1 MIATRALDVADLY
14 VVVPTIIK
22 VDPVS
27 DLSPSSKVVPVGSIP
42 VISVYQ
48 GGSRGVHV
56 DCAEPHGAVV
66 IARYIEA
73 VLGGGRGL
81 EVPRVN
87 VARPSIL
94 DILGCLQIHC
104 KQLNELGGGRDIVLG
119 DLLCS
124 IEELPPQATLSDVLS
139 RGGWAGLRPSEAL
152 EVGDIIFD
160 DLARNAIDLDV
171 DVVGVET
178 VPLDCKDL
186 PARLIT
192 SVGRDGVNLR
202 YCLGFVALGVI
213 IRAT

>member
-1 MIATRALDVADLY
+1 MVATRALDVADLY

-27 DLSPSSKVVPVGSIP
+27 NLSPASKVVPVGNIP
-42 VISVYQ
+42 VRSVYQ
-48 GGSRGVHV
+48 GRSRGVHV
-56 DCAEPHGAVV
+56 DSAEPHGAVV
-66 IARYIEA
+66 IARYIES

-81 EVPRVN
+81 KVTRVD

-94 DILGCLQIHC
+94 DVLGCLQIHC
-104 KQLNELGGGRDIVLG
+104 EQLNELGGGLDIVLG

-139 RGGWAGLRPSEAL
+139 RGGRAGLRPSEAL
-152 EVGDIIFD
+152 EVGDIVFD
-160 DLARNAIDLDV
+160 DLARNTIDLDV

-178 VPLDCKDL
+178 VALDCEDL

-192 SVGRDGVNLR
+192 SVGRDGINLR
-202 YCLGFVALGVI
+202 NCLGFVALGVV